1 MVKEKATL
9 PFTWI
14 FLRMRP
20 VFRWL
25 VLHRGSP
32 QEIAGGFSLGLFI
45 AFTPT
50 IGLQIVLALF
60 MATALNL
67 NQSAAIL
74 AVWITNPITIPAI
87 FSLNYWLGSLIWEG
101 PSVIVVS
108 HRLFELASQLTTFDL
123 WAIADQLSA
132 VAEFGMDIIV
142 PLIWGS
148 IIAGTFS
155 ATLSYVIL
163 LRFLTFL
170 FARRARRKE
179 AKEARF
185 RNGMKK

>member
-1 MVKEKATL
+1 MVKEKVKL

-25 VLHRGSP
+25 IRHRGSP
-32 QEIAGGFSLGLFI
+32 QAIAGGFSLGLFI

-67 NQSAAIL
+67 NRSAAVL
-74 AVWITNPITIPAI
+74 AVWITNPVTIPAI
-87 FSLNYWLGSLIWEG
+87 FSLNYWLGSLVWEG

-108 HRLFELASQLTTFDL
+108 NRLFELASQLTTFDP
-123 WAIADQLSA
+123 WAIADQFSA
-132 VAEFGMDIIV
+132 VAELGLDIIV
-142 PLIWGS
+142 PLILGS

-170 FARRARRKE
+170 FERRARRK
-179 AKEARF
+179 KSKRY
-185 RNGMKK
+185 

>member
-1 MVKEKATL
+1 MVKGKVKL

-25 VLHRGSP
+25 IRHRGSP
-32 QEIAGGFSLGLFI
+32 QAFAGGFSLGLFI

-50 IGLQIVLALF
+50 IGLQIILALF

-67 NQSAAIL
+67 NRSAAVL
-74 AVWITNPITIPAI
+74 AVWITNPVTIPAI
-87 FSLNYWLGSLIWEG
+87 FSLNYWLGSLVWEG

-108 HRLFELASQLTTFDL
+108 NRLFELASQLTTFDP
-123 WAIADQLSA
+123 WAIADQFSA
-132 VAEFGMDIIV
+132 VAELGLDIIV
-142 PLIWGS
+142 PLILGS

-163 LRFLTFL
+163 LRFLNFL
-170 FARRARRKE
+170 YERRARRK
-179 AKEARF
+179 KIRDTRI
-185 RNGMKK
+185 RNETKK